1 MTEHRISPLQWLST
15 KFASLNHTHNEY
27 ITSHQDITGKEDKSN
42 KSSSISNDT
51 GSTSKYPTVKA
62 VEDYSQPKGN
72 YLTSHQSL
80 TGYLKTTDVKD
91 NLTSTDTDKPLSANQ
106 GKELKGLVD
115 GKSDEGHT
123 HSQYLTQHQSLKTIN
138 NETLVG
144 TGNITIN
151 TGSSFSGSYAD
162 LTNKPS
168 YTATVT
174 SSTSGAYKIG
184 SINISGSSVDI
195 YGKDTDTAPPT
206 ASTTTPSADATAG
219 SYGSGTTY
227 ARSNHVHPK
236 SSIYAEAGHNHTGTY
251 ANASHNHSY
260 NDISNVSVVEVT
272 VTYTDDS
279 TETIKLLKYTGT

>member
-1 MTEHRISPLQWLST
+1 MQWLST

-42 KSSSISNDT
+42 KSSSISTDT

-72 YLTSHQSL
+72 YLT
-80 TGYLKTTDVKD
+80 
-91 NLTSTDTDKPLSANQ
+91 
-106 GKELKGLVD
+106 
-115 GKSDEGHT
+115 
-123 HSQYLTQHQSLKTIN
+123 QHQSLKTIN
-138 NETLVG
+138 NESLLG
-144 TGNITIN
+144 SGNISISA
-151 TGSSFSGSYAD
+151 GSSFSGSYSD

-184 SINISGSSVDI
+184 SINISGSDVDI
-195 YGKDTDTAPPT
+195 YGKDTDTAPPS
-206 ASTTTPSADATAG
+206 ASTTTPSADANTG

-251 ANASHNHSY
+251 ANASHSHSY
-260 NDISNVSVVEVT
+260 NDINNVSVVEVT
-272 VTYTDDS
+272 VTYTDNT